1 MSKKECSEGKNRR
14 HPDADEDAV
23 QSAVCVVA
31 SVEIDDDAQQET
43 GERRDQQSA
52 LQDDFRFH
60 KDNFCTIT
68 EEVPDCDHNCPAL
81 LPTCGESHS
90 SVGSLGVYNQYLPLN
105 SNQWFRPSVAEHNVH
120 ANVIARHKVYG

>member
-1 MSKKECSEGKNRR
+1 MSKQERTEGKDRW

-52 LQDDFRFH
+52 LQDEFRFH
-60 KDNFCTIT
+60 NVHLRTAADN
-68 EEVPDCDHNCPAL
+68 VPDCDQDCPPL